1 LKLTVQLKVSR
12 KTNKAKLLFLEE
24 LYGKYQTALKLFY
37 NYAKDNQLH
46 RLGKRSLI
54 EKELQK
60 LYYAVKES
68 LNLHSQLVQSARR
81 DVVNDI
87 MSWLKVGGEYPKLLE
102 KPLTLVYDRSYRLF
116 EHGKEFKLW
125 AKICGVAYPLELG
138 DTQLGLI
145 KKAEKIGEA
154 KLLKRDDEW
163 YLHVSIEVKEAEPLN
178 PKGVLGVD
186 LGLRNSAVVT
196 GSKPVFI
203 KHRRLLYRVSYYW
216 KKIDLLKS
224 KLPKGQR
231 TSKRIKRLW
240 RKIAR
245 INRFIAHD
253 TSAKIVKLALKTQK
267 AIALEKL
274 EVPNSGYNRE
284 WSRRL
289 SNWVRGK
296 IIKYVQYKAKLNGIP
311 VILVNPAHT
320 SRECHVCGGDGER
333 FSSTFKCK
341 VCGRT
346 YNADF
351 NASVNIARRA
361 TSLLARRR
369 NPASVGLRDDGRK
382 LPIFSGE

>member
-1 LKLTVQLKVSR
+1 
-12 KTNKAKLLFLEE
+12 LEE

-37 NYAKDNQLH
+37 GYARDNQLH
-46 RLGKRSLI
+46 KLGKRSLI

-81 DVVNDI
+81 DTVNDV
-87 MSWLKVGGEYPKLLE
+87 MSWLEVGGKYPKLSE
-102 KPLTLVYDRSYRLF
+102 KPLTLVYGRSYRLF
-116 EHGKEFKLW
+116 EQGKEFKLW

-138 DTQLGLI
+138 DRQLELI
-145 KKAEKIGEA
+145 RKARKIGEA
-154 KLLKRDDEW
+154 KLFRRDGKW
-163 YLHVSIEVKEAEPLN
+163 YLNASIEIQKSEPIK

-186 LGLRNSAVVT
+186 LGLKNSAAIS
-196 GSKPVFI
+196 GSKPIFI
-203 KHRRLLYRVSYYW
+203 KHRHLLYKITRYW
-216 KKIDLLKS
+216 RQIDKLKS

-245 INRFIAHD
+245 INNFIAHD
-253 TSAKIVKLALKTQK
+253 ASAKIVKLAAQSQK

-274 EVPNSGYNRE
+274 EVPNNGYNKK

-296 IIKYVQYKAKLNGIP
+296 IIKYVRYKAKLNGIP
-311 VILVNPAHT
+311 VIEVDPAHS
-320 SRECHVCGGDGER
+320 SRKCHLCGGDGER
-333 FSSTFKCK
+333 FSQTFKCK

-351 NASVNIARRA
+351 NASINIARRA
-361 TSLLARRR
+361 TSLLAGARVTR
-369 NPASVGLRDDGRK
+369 PLPDYGMTVESSPPLVGSRLQK
-382 LPIFSGE
+382 ISWVPLP